1 MAVRPISDLD
11 NDAYGHDSYAR
22 QDAHADRGRGDVGAK
37 IFLWAAWA
45 AAAAFWAFMLTTG
58 IGILNSTRGANG
70 PGPGEVDAGGV
81 GWGLM
86 NVVGVVILGLAIA
99 YGAFRYFTRD
109 KRDDALTEAA
119 TRAEYDMVE
128 AAGGDDDIHRSP
140 DARSPYDRDAAR
152 AVNGTVNDGY
162 DPSTGVQRP

>member
-1 MAVRPISDLD
+1 MAVRPYSDL
-11 NDAYGHDSYAR
+11 NDDASGRDSYA
-22 QDAHADRGRGDVGAK
+22 QDHAHADRGRGDVGAK
-37 IFLWAAWA
+37 IFLWVAWA

-58 IGILNSTRGANG
+58 IGILNSTGPANG

-99 YGAFRYFTRD
+99 FGAFRYFTRD
-109 KRDDALTEAA
+109 KRNDALTEAA
-119 TRAEYDMVE
+119 THAEYDMVE

-140 DARSPYDRDAAR
+140 EAHKPFERDAAR
-152 AVNGTVNDGY
+152 AVNGAVTGGY

>member
-1 MAVRPISDLD
+1 MAVRPYSDLD
-11 NDAYGHDSYAR
+11 NSAYERDSYAR
-22 QDAHADRGRGDVGAK
+22 QEPVETASGGVGGK
-37 IFLWAAWA
+37 IFLWVAWA
-45 AAAAFWAFMLTTG
+45 AAAAFWAFSLTTG

-86 NVVGVVILGLAIA
+86 NVVGVTILGLAIA

-109 KRDDALTEAA
+109 KRNDALTEAA

-128 AAGGDDDIHRSP
+128 AAGGDDDVHRSP
-140 DARSPYDRDAAR
+140 EAREPFERDAAR
-152 AVNGTVNDGY
+152 AAQAE
-162 DPSTGVQRP
+162 DPSLTTGPRP